1 MYFKAQLSKPL
12 KPWLMIISL
21 LLVTGVLSGCGF
33 HLKGQYYLPSSL
45 KTLYVSSEQ
54 RFDPL
59 LKQVKLRLQQ
69 NQVNII
75 EKRGKESAELRLL
88 PESFQRRTLSL
99 FPNGQIAEYE
109 LMYFARYEVI
119 RPNGDKKQYTV
130 ELSREFQ
137 DDPNNA
143 LAKERERALIL
154 DELRVIASDRILAQ
168 LTMLD

>member
-1 MYFKAQLSKPL
+1 MLRKQTVFFNTLRLITCVLAIS
-12 KPWLMIISL
+12 WL
-21 LLVTGVLSGCGF
+21 TGCGF
-33 HLKGQYYLPSSL
+33 KLKGQYYLPESL

-54 RFDPL
+54 QFDPL
-59 LKQVKLRLQQ
+59 LKAVKSRLKQ

-75 EKRGKESAELRLL
+75 DKHQGDAAELKLL

-109 LMYFARYEVI
+109 LLYYANFMVI
-119 RPNGDKKQYTV
+119 RPNGDSERFSV

-143 LAKERERALIL
+143 LAKERERTLIL
-154 DELRVIASDRILAQ
+154 NELRVIASDRILAQ
-168 LTMLD
+168 LMMLQ

>member
-1 MYFKAQLSKPL
+1 MCSKPQTSNL
-12 KPWLMIISL
+12 INSWLMIASL
-21 LLVTGVLSGCGF
+21 VLIAGVLSGCGF

-45 KTLYVSSEQ
+45 NTLYVSSAKK
-54 RFDPL
+54 FDPL
-59 LKQVKLRLQQ
+59 LTQVKLRLQQ
-69 NQVNII
+69 NQINII
-75 EKRGKESAELRLL
+75 EQRGDDTAELRLL